1 MLAGA
6 VVLNS
11 ALRIACIGVSVAI
24 QLSWL
29 TVGPSAVI
37 VNEGLSATP
46 RGRHRPDDSFI
57 ERDGQTEVTEST
69 AIAVTVV

>member
-1 MLAGA
+1 MLAQSS
-6 VVLNS
+6 LNS

-46 RGRHRPDDSFI
+46 RRTTPYRRFLH
-57 ERDGQTEVTEST
+57 
-69 AIAVTVV
+69 